1 MAATLLVILLGAE
14 LPSGAP
20 GGINPY
26 KACPINGQPFQP
38 GWKYCPWH
46 GTRIGTELAPRA
58 IADRD
63 PVQTVLA
70 FFEAYRRADR
80 QGMEEVLDMETIL
93 GEWIGASLDRW
104 EGLSPNLR
112 ALMRKQDVPKEM
124 AQALSPIV
132 LDILTSNEMRE
143 TFPPEV
149 VRLEDLLKLYYVQ
162 QADDLAW
169 LNPSRLV
176 VNEGFAAQR
185 FHLRKKDGHWVI
197 TRMPFFPE

>member
-1 MAATLLVILLGAE
+1 
-14 LPSGAP
+14 
-20 GGINPY
+20 
-26 KACPINGQPFQP
+26 
-38 GWKYCPWH
+38 
-46 GTRIGTELAPRA
+46 
-58 IADRD
+58 
-63 PVQTVLA
+63 
-70 FFEAYRRADR
+70 
-80 QGMEEVLDMETIL
+80 
-93 GEWIGASLDRW
+93 
-104 EGLSPNLR
+104 
-112 ALMRKQDVPKEM
+112 
-124 AQALSPIV
+124 
-132 LDILTSNEMRE
+132 MRE